1 MANGLLISAA
11 DAKLILAY
19 GICLVIILLALIVMA
34 ALKRNTQKEMRPE
47 SVKKSCL
54 KAKKY
59 AEGLLEQNKGEQ
71 LLLGATKFMRL
82 DGYISDAAWLAYQIV
97 EVKKDIV
104 FEGIANTLDGL
115 ATSVSKES
123 ENGYIPKAEYEADVK
138 EVIAVLDGIIAKL
151 DNIIKTR

>member
-1 MANGLLISAA
+1 MTNGLLISAA
-11 DAKLILAY
+11 DAKLILSY

-71 LLLGATKFMRL
+71 LLLGATKLMR
-82 DGYISDAAWLAYQIV
+82 
-97 EVKKDIV
+97 
-104 FEGIANTLDGL
+104 
-115 ATSVSKES
+115 
-123 ENGYIPKAEYEADVK
+123 
-138 EVIAVLDGIIAKL
+138 
-151 DNIIKTR
+151 